1 MTSVTLAKFWITNV
15 TTSEMI
21 GAFSDPARTWT
32 STVVGGV
39 RTYAG
44 GRLRAVGT
52 LGHLI
57 VWKVTLV
64 ELTQAQ
70 LETIETWMAQ
80 GATIFARDARGQ
92 SLYGAVFEVD
102 RVENFGVYPTAT
114 YTATFEINRVDVVE
128 GV

>member
-1 MTSVTLAKFWITNV
+1 MIVTLSKFWIVNV
-15 TTSEMI
+15 TTAEMI

-44 GRLRAVGT
+44 GRQRAVGT
-52 LGHLI
+52 LGHSI

-70 LETIETWMAQ
+70 LETIETWVAQ
-80 GATIFARDARGQ
+80 GATFFARDARGQ
-92 SLYGAVFEVD
+92 SLYGAVFQVD
-102 RVENFGVYPTAT
+102 RAENFGVYPGAT
-114 YTATFEINRVDVVE
+114 YTASIEINRVDVVE